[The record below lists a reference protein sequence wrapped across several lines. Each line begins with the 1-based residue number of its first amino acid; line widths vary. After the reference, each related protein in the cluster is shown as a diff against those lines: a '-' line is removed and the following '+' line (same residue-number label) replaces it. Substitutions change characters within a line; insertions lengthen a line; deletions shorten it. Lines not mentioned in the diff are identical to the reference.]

1 VKLSALRT
9 GLGTVAEIRNGA
21 SKTSCEIDDK
31 NQLEKQFISSQVF
44 HRTPGG
50 RVQKITVRE
59 QFEPQN
65 LESFDPVTQDL
76 YRLYLQVI
84 SQIWETNFE
93 QKSMEHDRRNMQRVA
108 AASSPQAQKINLVRI
123 AMTYE
128 GANPIILEQ
137 EQQESGCTP

>member
-9 GLGTVAEIRNGA
+9 GLGTVTKTRNGA

-31 NQLEKQFISSQVF
+31 NQLKKQFISSQVF

-50 RVQKITVRE
+50 RVQKITVKE
-59 QFEPQN
+59 QFEPRN
-65 LESFDPVTQDL
+65 LKSFDPVTQDL

-93 QKSMEHDRRNMQRVA
+93 QKSMELDRRNMQRVA